1 MLTHTR
7 SHAPLR
13 DRSVSGFVSRL
24 QVRKV
29 CVFVVQCLL
38 LLLLYCKLAVCL
50 FNWTPKC
57 SAHAFTHLL
66 TAFKYNEIKLEL
78 MYTEYCDYVN
88 VIMLIM
94 KYCGLQSCLN
104 PIFSCA
110 TAADD
115 VLCSWKGLQM
125 YITWT
130 SLVLLMVE
138 IMFLINRRMPADLQ
152 QISILHMTKWQIL

>member
-7 SHAPLR
+7 SHAQHR
-13 DRSVSGFVSRL
+13 DPSVSGFVSRL

-50 FNWTPKC
+50 FNRTPKC

-66 TAFKYNEIKLEL
+66 TAFIYNEIKLEL

-88 VIMLIM
+88 VIMLIITETIITV
-94 KYCGLQSCLN
+94 KY
-104 PIFSCA
+104 
-110 TAADD
+110 
-115 VLCSWKGLQM
+115 
-125 YITWT
+125 
-130 SLVLLMVE
+130 VE
-138 IMFLINRRMPADLQ
+138 FNRMHTL
-152 QISILHMTKWQIL
+152 